1 MKKYIKRNWK
11 PLVLAFLFSTLA
23 AIFAVRVQFLKGDVL
38 DYALQGNTDNTLR
51 YGIYLGI
58 FIILELGFYY
68 LYDRCKGKFS
78 VDSIKEVRFDYF
90 QSILSRDY
98 PDFLKKK
105 QGEYI
110 AQYTNEM
117 GLIENQF
124 FSTIPL
130 LGEIL
135 IKIIIVSIF
144 LFILDYRLA
153 IITLIL
159 LTTPLYVPKLIEKRL
174 QQAQVEFVNEFE
186 SHIKLLTNW
195 LSGFEIIK
203 NFSIEKTIMHK
214 FIQSNEIAMGKNLRK
229 KQLGYLTRTISAL
242 LSYFSHFIVLV
253 FAAYLVLKG
262 DFTAGSFFIAVGMI
276 DQLSYPIISLSYF
289 IQDLVSVRPT
299 NKSILEF
306 INERPS
312 RNGSR
317 EVSKK
322 DFKEILF
329 ENVSFAYDG
338 EGEILTNL
346 NMEITKNK
354 QYLLKG
360 TSGSGKTTSINLLL
374 KYFKPISGDIKIN
387 DISVSEIKNLNE
399 LITIMRQDTT
409 LFEDTLRNNITMYKS
424 MPDDKLI
431 DILSKVGLDNYAK
444 QDKLDMLINEGGTNF
459 SGGEKRRI
467 TLARCLLRNTPIL
480 ILDEPLANLD
490 EDNAKE
496 IEKLLLSI
504 NDRTVIIISHQ
515 FSKGKL
521 IKFDKII
528 DFI

>member
-174 QQAQVEFVNEFE
+174 
-186 SHIKLLTNW
+186 
-195 LSGFEIIK
+195 
-203 NFSIEKTIMHK
+203 
-214 FIQSNEIAMGKNLRK
+214 
-229 KQLGYLTRTISAL
+229 
-242 LSYFSHFIVLV
+242 
-253 FAAYLVLKG
+253 
-262 DFTAGSFFIAVGMI
+262 
-276 DQLSYPIISLSYF
+276 
-289 IQDLVSVRPT
+289 
-299 NKSILEF
+299 
-306 INERPS
+306 
-312 RNGSR
+312 
-317 EVSKK
+317 
-322 DFKEILF
+322 
-329 ENVSFAYDG
+329 
-338 EGEILTNL
+338 
-346 NMEITKNK
+346 
-354 QYLLKG
+354 
-360 TSGSGKTTSINLLL
+360 
-374 KYFKPISGDIKIN
+374 
-387 DISVSEIKNLNE
+387 
-399 LITIMRQDTT
+399 
-409 LFEDTLRNNITMYKS
+409 
-424 MPDDKLI
+424 
-431 DILSKVGLDNYAK
+431 
-444 QDKLDMLINEGGTNF
+444 
-459 SGGEKRRI
+459 
-467 TLARCLLRNTPIL
+467 
-480 ILDEPLANLD
+480 
-490 EDNAKE
+490 
-496 IEKLLLSI
+496 
-504 NDRTVIIISHQ
+504 
-515 FSKGKL
+515 
-521 IKFDKII
+521 
-528 DFI
+528 